1 MAPPIP
7 PTMPYIIGKISMA
20 PKPIPKPIILAV
32 GVSGPIMPVSEPATM
47 ENSATQI
54 PTMNPSNAYTT
65 PPTLNAD
72 PGPIR
77 LKVATCA
84 SFDKWNEWDA
94 SRMNILPK
102 DLNREPLLIRPMTTL
117 CRFCVCY
124 DFLLHRTV
132 QNESEQRMTARILD
146 GTKIR
151 DQIFAELKDEV
162 RLLTAAGVR
171 PGLAAVLVGENPAS
185 QLYVKSKIAACEE
198 IGLSSALIT
207 PPATVGTLEMLAV
220 VEDLN
225 RDNNVDGILI
235 QLPLPPQ
242 VDTKRILE
250 AVDPAKDVDGFHPVN
265 LGRLVSGRP
274 GLVACTPAGCM
285 EILRRNNIQ
294 IEGANAVVLGRS
306 DIVGKPMALLLMH
319 ANATVTICHSK
330 TRDLPGVVRRADILI
345 AAMGKAGYVEADWI
359 KPGAAVIDVGTNRV
373 TDPAEAER
381 LFRNFPARLEKF
393 RAKGTALV
401 GDVHPDAIN
410 IAGALTPVPGG
421 VGPMT
426 IAMLMSNTVKAA
438 RLRRASPRFS
448 ATQSNA
454 RAR

>member
-1 MAPPIP
+1 M
-7 PTMPYIIGKISMA
+7 
-20 PKPIPKPIILAV
+20 
-32 GVSGPIMPVSEPATM
+32 
-47 ENSATQI
+47 
-54 PTMNPSNAYTT
+54 
-65 PPTLNAD
+65 
-72 PGPIR
+72 
-77 LKVATCA
+77 
-84 SFDKWNEWDA
+84 
-94 SRMNILPK
+94 
-102 DLNREPLLIRPMTTL
+102 
-117 CRFCVCY
+117 
-124 DFLLHRTV
+124 
-132 QNESEQRMTARILD
+132 
-146 GTKIR
+146 
-151 DQIFAELKDEV
+151 FAELKDEV

-185 QLYVKSKIAACEE
+185 QVYVKSKIAACEQL
-198 IGLSSALIT
+198 GMASALLT
-207 PPATVGTLEMLAV
+207 PPAAVSTLDLLAV

-225 RDNNVDGILI
+225 RDNDVDGILV

-285 EILRRNNIQ
+285 EILRRNDIQ

-330 TRDLPGVVRRADILI
+330 TRNLPEVVRRADIVV
-345 AAMGKAGYVEADWI
+345 AAMGKAGFVEADWI

-373 TDPAEAER
+373 TDAKEAER
-381 LFRNFPARLEKF
+381 LFRNFPERLEKF
-393 RAKGTALV
+393 RAKGNALV
-401 GDVHPDAIN
+401 GDVHPDAMN
-410 IAGALTPVPGG
+410 TAGALTPVPGG

-438 RLRRASPRFS
+438 RLRRASPKFS
-448 ATQSNA
+448 LTQSSAIA
-454 RAR
+454 R

>member
-1 MAPPIP
+1 
-7 PTMPYIIGKISMA
+7 
-20 PKPIPKPIILAV
+20 
-32 GVSGPIMPVSEPATM
+32 
-47 ENSATQI
+47 
-54 PTMNPSNAYTT
+54 
-65 PPTLNAD
+65 
-72 PGPIR
+72 
-77 LKVATCA
+77 
-84 SFDKWNEWDA
+84 
-94 SRMNILPK
+94 
-102 DLNREPLLIRPMTTL
+102 
-117 CRFCVCY
+117 
-124 DFLLHRTV
+124 
-132 QNESEQRMTARILD
+132 MTARVLD

-185 QLYVKSKIAACEE
+185 QMYVKSKIAACEE

-235 QLPLPPQ
+235 QLPLPSQ

-330 TRDLPGVVRRADILI
+330 TRDLPEVVRRADII
-345 AAMGKAGYVEADWI
+345 VAAMGKAGFVQADWI
-359 KPGAAVIDVGTNRV
+359 KSATVGSSDVGGKPATAGNPGAAVIDVGTNRV
-373 TDPAEAER
+373 TDPKEAER
-381 LFRNFPARLEKF
+381 LFRNLPERLAKF
-393 RAKGTALV
+393 HAKGSALV

-410 IAGALTPVPGG
+410 TAGTLTPVPGG

-426 IAMLMSNTVKAA
+426 ITMLMSNTVKAA
-438 RLRRASPRFS
+438 RLRRASPKFS
-448 ATQSNA
+448 ATQSTATA
-454 RAR
+454 R